1 MLTLSRK
8 FLRYIPLWIA
18 LVLLAVVALLRIF
31 LLDTFRSQQ
40 QYVHDIERNVR
51 KSIRQIDED
60 ATKVL
65 GILKQ
70 SDSLSFSRLSH
81 ADIHYPFFI
90 FEHGKPVYWSDYRF
104 VPQYDLLKG
113 DYHYQF
119 KHLALGDYVVRQDT
133 INNRFVY
140 FLLPVYQENSINNQY
155 ISSEFNK
162 NIFPQPIVAI
172 SHPDSIVEQ
181 QTVRSLIRYQG
192 QDLFAIYLDDTSRG
206 YIDHYSARFFQALM
220 ICLLGIAI
228 LLIFYYIFSLSEKMA
243 HQKKADKGFLL
254 LAGSLLLLRFV
265 MLWQSVPFSI
275 LPNELFDGRY
285 YALSVVNPSLG
296 DLLLNALALLFLI
309 IYLFRYYSRF
319 NSYRTLFFAGKSTKT
334 ILSVVFLLA
343 SVAALYVHYYFTKT
357 IYFNSHWTLDITESI
372 SFSFFKI
379 ISLIIFVINTA
390 SYFLLT
396 HMFIRISL
404 SLSNASYVTSRL
416 SFLIA
421 IGITLFFVLLTDL
434 PLGIAVV
441 SACYFA
447 LLYLLNL
454 PRILSRLNYVSF
466 LYVFTGALVC
476 AVAGAIAAYH
486 MKQINQLDSK
496 QKFAN
501 QLLIDNDVFGEYL
514 LNESIDKIS
523 RDPFIKRRL
532 FGLEPKDIIKQK
544 IKRIYLSDYFD
555 KYDIQVHLF
564 NLRGKPLDKSVSST
578 YQELRKSVEDAKFLT
593 EYEDIFFIDEST
605 RYSINEEPFKRYLTF
620 VDIENFGRT
629 IGHIV
634 IDLTLKRFI
643 PNRVYPELLID
654 NQYLPFYPNDEYDY
668 AIFSGAGKM
677 IYSSGEDIAFKKL
690 NGYNFREKITDEQ
703 EINMGD
709 YSYLII
715 DGEAD
720 EYIVISSKA
729 YSWASAFSNFSFLFL
744 ILVFVLLLLV
754 GLYSI
759 NFAFKSEN
767 LSFSTK
773 IQLYL
778 NAAFFMPLLAV
789 SLTTL
794 SVISRSYRQE
804 VDRQYLQ
811 KVEQISDNLVDLL
824 DSYQKQQ
831 INEETLANTL
841 SQVSQ
846 YAETDANIFD
856 TDGKLVASSQPAIYT
871 QDLLSEYINPVA
883 FASIKEQGNDKL
895 VLDESVGK
903 LSYKSSYTGLRSFKS
918 GKLIGFVSLP
928 FFESNSELEKQ
939 IIQVLTN
946 IMNIFTIV
954 FIVFLV
960 VSYLASVLLTYP
972 LLYITQKI
980 RKTSLSDYNAPL
992 SWESNDEIGLMIGEY
1007 NRMLVNLEASKAAL
1021 ARNEKESAWR
1031 EMAKQ
1036 VAHEIKNPL
1045 TPMRLS
1051 LQLLKRK
1058 LEHDF
1063 ASGISGEEVKDVS
1076 KPIDNMLHQV
1086 DTLNDIASSFSN
1098 FAQMPLPKSEP
1109 YELSSI
1115 VKKTVGLFDGD
1126 RDRVQLEIDENAQYL
1141 VVGDKQLMGRIL
1153 SNLIINAKQSVPND
1167 REPNIQISLHKAG
1180 IDKIVIKVSDNGTG
1194 IAKEIQHKVFLPN
1207 FSTKYAGSG
1216 IGLAIAKR
1224 GIEHAGGRI
1233 AFDSKDDIG
1242 TTFFIELPL
1251 MLDQKLIVEEKT

>member
-1 MLTLSRK
+1 MLVLFHK
-8 FLRYIPLWIA
+8 FLRYIPLRVA
-18 LVLLAVVALLRIF
+18 LVLLAVVALLRVF
-31 LLDTFRSQQ
+31 LMDTFRSQQ
-40 QYVHDIERNVR
+40 QYVRDIERNVQ
-51 KSIRQIDED
+51 KSIQQIDED
-60 ATKVL
+60 AAKAL
-65 GILKQ
+65 DILER
-70 SDSLSFSRLSH
+70 SDSLSFTRLN
-81 ADIHYPFFI
+81 ADIQSPFFI
-90 FEHGKPVYWSDYRF
+90 FESGQPVYWSDYRF
-104 VPQYDLLKG
+104 VPQYKLLKG
-113 DYHYQF
+113 DYRYQF
-119 KHLALGDYVVRQDT
+119 KHLPSGDYVVRQDT

-140 FLLPVYQENSINNQY
+140 FLLPVYQENNINNQY

-162 NIFPQPIVAI
+162 NIFPQPIIAI
-172 SHPDSIVEQ
+172 SHPDSVAEQ
-181 QTVRSLIRYQG
+181 QAHRSVIQYQG
-192 QDLFAIYLDDTSRG
+192 QNLFAIYLDNTSRA
-206 YIDHYSARFFQALM
+206 YREHDSARFFQILM
-220 ICLLGIAI
+220 ICLLSIAI
-228 LLIFYYIFSLSEKMA
+228 LLICYYIFSLSRKMA
-243 HQKKADKGFLL
+243 HQRKADAGFML
-254 LAGSLLLLRFV
+254 LAGSLFLLRLI
-265 MLWQSVPFSI
+265 MLWLSIPSGI

-285 YALSVVNPSLG
+285 YALSAINPSLG
-296 DLLLNALALLFLI
+296 DLLLNALGVLLLI

-319 NSYRTLFFAGKSTKT
+319 NSYQTLFFAGKNTRT
-334 ILSVVFLLA
+334 ILSVALLLIP
-343 SVAALYVHYYFTKT
+343 VVALYVHYYFTST

-372 SFSFFKI
+372 NFSFLKI

-390 SYFLLT
+390 SYFLLA
-396 HMFIRISL
+396 HMSVRISL
-404 SLSNASYVTSRL
+404 SLTNTSHFTSRI

-421 IGITLFFVLLTDL
+421 ISITLFLVLLTDL
-434 PLGIAVV
+434 PFGVAMV
-441 SACYFA
+441 SACYFG
-447 LLYLLNL
+447 LLYLFRL
-454 PRILSRLNYVSF
+454 PKVLSRLTYVSF

-476 AVAGAIAAYH
+476 AVTGAIAAYH
-486 MKQINQLDSK
+486 MKQVNQLDSK

-501 QLLIDNDVFGEYL
+501 RLLVDNDVFGEYL
-514 LNESIDKIS
+514 LNESMDKIS

-532 FGLEPKDIIKQK
+532 FGLESKDIIKQK
-544 IKRIYLSDYFD
+544 VKRIYLSDYFD
-555 KYDIQVHLF
+555 KYDIQVYLF
-564 NLRGKPLDKSVSST
+564 NLRGKPMDKSISST
-578 YQELRKSVEDAKFLT
+578 YQQLRESVAGAKFLT
-593 EYEDIFFIDEST
+593 EYENIFFIDEST
-605 RYSINEEPFKRYLTF
+605 RHSINEESFKRYLAF
-620 VDIENFGRT
+620 VDMQNFGKT

-677 IYSSGEDIAFKKL
+677 IYISGEDVAFKRL
-690 NGYNFREKITDEQ
+690 DGYNFKENITNEQ
-703 EINMGD
+703 ELNMGD
-709 YSYLII
+709 YNYLII
-715 DGEAD
+715 DGEGD
-720 EYIVISSKA
+720 EYIVISSTA
-729 YSWASAFSNFSFLFL
+729 YSWTSAFSNFSFLFL
-744 ILVFVLLLLV
+744 ILVFVLLLLL
-754 GLYSI
+754 GLYAI
-759 NFAFKSEN
+759 NFAFRAEN

-811 KVEQISDNLVDLL
+811 KAEQISENLVDLL
-824 DSYQKQQ
+824 NSYQEKQ

-856 TDGKLVASSQPAIYT
+856 TNGKLVASSQPAIYT
-871 QDLLSEYINPVA
+871 QDLLSEYMNPVA
-883 FASIKEQGNDKL
+883 FAGIKEQGEDKL
-895 VLDESVGK
+895 VLDESVGR

-928 FFESNSELEKQ
+928 FFESDSELEKQ

-946 IMNIFTIV
+946 IMDIFTIV

-1021 ARNEKESAWR
+1021 ARTEKESAWR

-1058 LEHDF
+1058 LENDY
-1063 ASGISGEEVKDVS
+1063 ASGISSEEVRSIS
-1076 KPIDNMLHQV
+1076 KPVDNMLHQV

-1115 VKKTVGLFDGD
+1115 VKKTVGLFEGD
-1126 RDRVQLEIDENAQYL
+1126 RDKVQLEMDENAQYL

-1153 SNLIINAKQSVPND
+1153 SNLIINAKQSVPKD
-1167 REPNIQISLHKAG
+1167 REPNIQVSLHKTG
-1180 IDKIVIKVSDNGTG
+1180 IDKIIIKVSDNGTG

-1251 MLDQKLIVEEKT
+1251 MLDQKLITEEKN